1 MSDPGNM
8 GNFCS
13 DDKRIIE
20 DLVKKQAAD
29 FTASCN
35 RACDLYRVVTRS
47 NTDTEFE
54 EVALSN
60 LVQYKVI
67 VQIGG
72 NLVADMIRHDVQPTK
87 IFSILEYQQRAILL
101 KGMEQANVKSSL
113 IEALKGIMKDL
124 EKENMAKEKE

>member
-1 MSDPGNM
+1 MMSDPGNM

-35 RACDLYRVVTRS
+35 RACDLYRVVTR
-47 NTDTEFE
+47 DTKFE
-54 EVALSN
+54 ETAISN

-101 KGMEQANVKSSL
+101 KGMEQADVKSSL